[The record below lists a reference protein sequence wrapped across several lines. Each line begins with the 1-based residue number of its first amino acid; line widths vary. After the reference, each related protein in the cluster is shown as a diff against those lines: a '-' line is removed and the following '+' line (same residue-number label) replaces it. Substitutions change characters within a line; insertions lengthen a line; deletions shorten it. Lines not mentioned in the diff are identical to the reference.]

1 MTERGRGDDGEG
13 AGIPWRAG
21 RFLIYRGAG
30 GVIPAQPIR
39 LDSRLRGNDGEGPWE
54 WRRGGGGGAAGWW
67 IGGGNLA
74 VWLRRRPGADVQ
86 VAADGGQ
93 GGVHLIQARVM
104 SDVQHAVDLG

>member
-1 MTERGRGDDGEG
+1 MT
-13 AGIPWRAG
+13 RAQEAYLQG
-21 RFLIYRGAG
+21 TDAHGPRHSRTTH
-30 GVIPAQPIR
+30 VIPAQPIR
-39 LDSRLRGNDGEGPWE
+39 LDSRLRGNDGEGPGW
-54 WRRGGGGGAAGWW
+54 WRGPRGWRGGRPRGWR